1 MSSQELIPV
10 KRPALSLGAR
20 KTLLVIGVYGVG
32 LCWFGAIALL
42 FTVPGLAYA
51 IPHLLFFPVLFST
64 GLYAAWRLWLREP
77 VAVSADGRHRKPPHG
92 QHRKV
97 AGRQQHR
104 QPGPTTKLGQYPASH
119 PRFFNGLAVVAAY
132 AAVLCWI
139 GMMGLLTAGNGLAGV
154 GPLVLI
160 PILATLSAVAIARF
174 VRRSR
179 ASRTL
184 PY

>member
-10 KRPALSLGAR
+10 KRPALSRGAR
-20 KTLLVIGVYGVG
+20 RTLVVIGVYGVG

-42 FTVPGLAYA
+42 AAVPALVYA
-51 IPHLLFFPVLFST
+51 IPHLLFFPVLFSA

-77 VAVSADGRHRKPPHG
+77 VAVSAEGRHRKAPTG
-92 QHRKV
+92 QHRKA

-104 QPGPTTKLGQYPASH
+104 RPGPRTAFGRYPASNS
-119 PRFFNGLAVVAAY
+119 RFFNGLAVVTAY

-139 GMMGLLTAGNGLAGV
+139 GLMGLLAAANGLAGV

-160 PILATLSAVAIARF
+160 PILATLSAVGIARF
-174 VRRSR
+174 VGRSGPR
-179 ASRTL
+179 QTR
-184 PY
+184 P

>member
-10 KRPALSLGAR
+10 KPPALSHGAK

-77 VAVSADGRHRKPPHG
+77 VAVWADGRHRKPPHG

-104 QPGPTTKLGQYPASH
+104 QPGPTTKFGQYPPSH

-139 GMMGLLTAGNGLAGV
+139 GMMGLLAVGNGLAGV

-179 ASRTL
+179 ASRTRL
-184 PY
+184 